1 MVRRFARALA
11 HRLRRLP
18 TDQRGISAVEFAM
31 ILPIMLVLYVGTVEV
46 GEGFSIQRKVT
57 RVTSALNDMVTQA
70 RAIDNRDMRNILDA
84 AAAIMTPYSSD
95 NLRIVLTG
103 VDVDGQGR
111 PIVAWSDA
119 RNATPRVE
127 GSIMPVPESMQIRN
141 TFLVVA
147 EVNYHYRP
155 VLGYVLTGTFNLDD
169 QFYLRPR
176 LSSEIERV
184 P

>member
-1 MVRRFARALA
+1 
-11 HRLRRLP
+11 
-18 TDQRGISAVEFAM
+18 
-31 ILPIMLVLYVGTVEV
+31 MLVLYIGAVEV

-70 RAIDNRDMRNILDA
+70 RAIDDRDMRNILDA
-84 AAAIMTPYSSD
+84 AAAIMTPYSAD

-103 VDVDGQGR
+103 VAVDGQGR
-111 PIVAWSDA
+111 PKAAWSDA
-119 RNATPRVE
+119 RNATPRAE
-127 GSIMPVPESMQIRN
+127 GSIVPVPEAMQIRN
-141 TFLVVA
+141 SFLVVA

-155 VLGYVLTGTFNLDD
+155 IVGYVLTGTFDLDD

-176 LSSEIERV
+176 LSAEIDRV